1 MPIPNVSRA
10 LRGWTKPQSVRI
22 VTKTVVNHIIQ
33 QTAEV
38 ITLDMMLQPLQP
50 EKLRRKPEEQRSW
63 KWYSILVK
71 ASGRELKPDDQIV
84 VGGIAYRIDSRQ
96 PWTDAGYRRYEATED
111 YTGLSPMYA
120 LAYSGNGSDGG
131 AAPATI
137 TYQEAAE
144 PTVAANTFTRTGYTF
159 SSWNTAANGSGTD
172 YDPGDTIT
180 MGAADVTLY
189 AIWEAIP

>member
-1 MPIPNVSRA
+1 MPIPNVSGA
-10 LRGWTKPQSVRI
+10 LRGWTKPRAI
-22 VTKTVVNHIIQ
+22 RFVTKSVVNHLVQ

-84 VGGIAYRIDSRQ
+84 IDGIAYRIDSRQ
-96 PWTDAGYRRYEATED
+96 PWAEAGYRRYEATED

-120 LAYSGNGSDGG
+120 LAYSGNGADGG

-137 TYQEAAE
+137 AYQEGAE
-144 PTVAANTFTRTGYTF
+144 PTVAANAFTRTGYTF
-159 SSWNTAANGSGTD
+159 TTWNTSSDGSGAE
-172 YDPGDTIT
+172 YEPGDTIT
-180 MGAADVTLY
+180 IGTADVTLY

>member
-84 VGGIAYRIDSRQ
+84 IDGIAYRIDSRQ

-120 LAYSGNGSDGG
+120 LDYSGNGSDGG
-131 AAPATI
+131 TAPATI
-137 TYQEAAE
+137 AYQEAAE
-144 PTVAANTFTRTGYTF
+144 PTVLANPFTKTGYTF
-159 SSWNTAANGSGTD
+159 DSWNTAADGSGTE

-180 MGAADVTLY
+180 MGTADVTLY

>member
-33 QTAEV
+33 QTAEI

-96 PWTDAGYRRYEATED
+96 AWTEAGYRRYEATED
-111 YTGLSPMYA
+111 YTGLSPMHA
-120 LAYSGNGSDGG
+120 LIYSGNGSTGG
-131 AAPATI
+131 TAPATI
-137 TYQEAAE
+137 AYQEAAE

-159 SSWNTAANGSGTD
+159 SSWNTAANGSGTE

-180 MGAADVTLY
+180 MGTADVTLY